1 MKTGKLKQLLLITDG
16 CSNQGENPV
25 GVARKAREKGIT
37 VNVIGIMD
45 AASKDHGGI
54 HEVEEIARSGGGMS
68 RIVQLEE
75 LSQTVQMVTRQ
86 AMSETIKGVINQELQ
101 QILGDEASV
110 ETLHPEKRDQ
120 IVEVIDDL
128 GESIHLDLCVLVDA
142 SASMKPKLKE
152 VEEALTDLTLSL
164 SSREGSN
171 NYCLYSFPGKRKTT
185 ECLLKWTPQF
195 SRFHRYF
202 NKLSPSG
209 LTPTGPALQEVMLS
223 FEEDHREGE
232 LSEYDSLPYSSDTDF
247 TEWNENIR

>member
-16 CSNQGENPV
+16 CSNQGEDPAD
-25 GVARKAREKGIT
+25 VARYAREQGIT

-45 AASKDHGGI
+45 HAAKDHGGI
-54 HEVEEIARSGGGMS
+54 REVDEIARAGGGMS
-68 RIVQLEE
+68 RIVQLEA

-101 QILGDEASV
+101 QILGHEASV

-128 GESIHLDLCVLVDA
+128 GETVHLDLCVLVDA

-152 VEEALTDLTLSL
+152 VQEALTDLALSL
-164 SSREGSN
+164 SSREGTN

-195 SRFHRYF
+195 NRMQRYF

-209 LTPTGPALQEVMLS
+209 LTPTGPALKEAIKS
-223 FEEDHREGE
+223 FGQDDREGE
-232 LSEYDSLPYSSDTDF
+232 LNEYDSLPYSSNTDF
-247 TEWNENIR
+247 AQWDENIR